1 VVVEGEQQVLGE
13 LREDTGGGE
22 LDAGGDGVDSAQRI
36 AAFVVLD
43 GFSIAVTTGHAS
55 LRSSRRGP
63 RPVPFPKSSYGRSMI
78 NRIARR
84 HRI

>member
-1 VVVEGEQQVLGE
+1 MVVEGEQQVLGE

-43 GFSIAVTTGHAS
+43 GFSIAVTTGHGS
-55 LRSSRRGP
+55 
-63 RPVPFPKSSYGRSMI
+63 PVMAWDTLDPSQATPNELTVFAP
-78 NRIARR
+78 
-84 HRI
+84 